1 MFPIF
6 ILFFLLII
14 ISSLTTIPLSIA
26 VLSVITVLFEK
37 SWVFFAAFLLGLFLD
52 LFGLRPLAQTSLFF
66 VLFVFI
72 IWLYERKFET
82 QTLTFVFFSS
92 FLGSIAFLWLFGY
105 QMVFL
110 QSFTTALLSVL
121 FFRFCHPELARLAAK
136 RVSGSH

>member
-92 FLGSIAFLWLFGY
+92 FLGSLIYLIVFRYNNILFQAFVSALFAVL
-105 QMVFL
+105 VFHL
-110 QSFTTALLSVL
+110 IQNSKIKTQKL
-121 FFRFCHPELARLAAK
+121 K
-136 RVSGSH
+136 